1 MRKGRREVLLVLV
14 VFLAG
19 TMVRAARYEK
29 GKPAGSEDLVGIT
42 VELSWTTH
50 GGDARGDPGA
60 KAVSAPE
67 LTLGMTEGVVTEV
80 VSWPPESSALDTI
93 RPGQSADG
101 NWQLGPSGAGR
112 VRARLEVSAGADL
125 LVRRGENL
133 VRIPVL
139 AILERPQHTPP
150 QSPLT
155 VSVER
160 LPWDSLIVDLGQGAE
175 DGMVAPLVVVPVVVK
190 YNIIAPE
197 TAEVMVQTTAVL
209 RQIGGDEA
217 LWRYEEHE
225 QVPANRLDPPPRILP
240 VPAPGVE
247 GSYVLEIHAAWEP
260 AGARD
265 SSGTRLGRLIRRR
278 KASPVANSATRRVV
292 LAVVS
297 PKGGAPQTSFAAAV
311 DSPGRETEVDSLDLN
326 RIWSA
331 RVSAWG
337 RSPVS
342 KPGGTRWGLP
352 AEAFLDA
359 GRKER
364 ERERDRLRNLI
375 GRTPAEVSNLGPA
388 DDSGLAWSAVG
399 LRVSHPDQ
407 PHRLTVTIAGGDPA
421 ALGVALVDP
430 GVVGKGP
437 RVLLDAC
444 VSGPPILKDGP
455 PASFSWLVWPD
466 SSQPQLLLL
475 NRNFAGSVRL
485 GSVKLVE
492 LDKVPAS
499 PPVRLPKSP
508 ATRTMGLYL
517 TGSQPLDRF
526 GGAGEAGL
534 TDNLEIARNL
544 VSYVSF
550 CGASLVVLPERLS
563 ERLGRRGLK
572 GQAEENSTGPDQLD
586 VVLRLL
592 HRQGDSA
599 WLELNLEGRGGL
611 PGLPP
616 PDSADA
622 LRQGLVRVDRQGLAD
637 GPSYHPL
644 HPAVRQALERRVEQA
659 LAPRQGGATFSGILL
674 QLGPGPTLLGNP
686 DTGLDDDTFA
696 RFVQDTFGPETA
708 GEIPGLGTAD
718 PNRFATRSKYLS
730 GVGRMPWLMW
740 RSRAIATLYSELD
753 DVARAAAPGTVL
765 ALSTPVLHGGAAGTE
780 ARRVDLAG
788 LAPSQAWRSVG
799 LDLQA
804 WPTGP
809 NVPIVLRGVE
819 LSTDPLAHDL
829 ATSPDLDAKIASRPQ
844 RGMLLTIDPEPLDP
858 TPGPGSRAPAGEG
871 GADGAAE
878 ADRAAE
884 AGKHELADTRS
895 GSADKVGGSL
905 ALSAV
910 PLGDGLTVDKPLG
923 HALAAL
929 DAQWVILAVP
939 AIAGDEERLRKFA
952 SVLRA
957 LPAWQAQPSVASGDQ
972 KDYGIA
978 VRALSDQSQTFLE
991 IANDTPYPIRLAGL
1005 LDAPAP
1011 ASVEDLGR
1019 NLRLVPQAAT
1029 GGRQLVIDLLPYGVS
1044 AIRVGTAKARFSD
1057 ITPYPSDAVLTSME
1071 AQYHEL
1077 SNQLARLNR
1086 GSGSGFGEPPNPG
1099 FEPEPLA
1106 PVQPAR
1112 NTPGNPA
1119 SSPASGQLPGGW
1131 KLEGE
1136 KDCSIAIDASNPH
1149 SGQGSLKLT
1158 APVVPVSVSSGC
1170 FVPNSASSVIIQAYL
1185 RTEPQDSQV
1194 RLWIQG
1200 EVGGLPYLRR
1210 SEFKVSSAWELRAVR
1225 AVDLPAGG
1233 LDLARL
1239 RFEMLTPGT
1248 LWIDDVHVVG
1258 EVAPKAVRLNAQR
1271 TLLAAL
1277 QAYRTQRYG
1286 EFARLA
1292 GSHWAR
1298 HPGILAVS
1306 RQNRPAELSET
1317 SGSSRSGPAA
1327 ASALSPGRTVR

>member
-1 MRKGRREVLLVLV
+1 MRKGRREVLFFLV

-29 GKPAGSEDLVGIT
+29 GKPAGSEEPVGIA
-42 VELSWTTH
+42 VELSWTTPAAE
-50 GGDARGDPGA
+50 ARGAAGTN
-60 KAVSAPE
+60 AVPAPD
-67 LTLGMTEGVVTEV
+67 LTLGLTEGAVTEV
-80 VSWPPESSALDTI
+80 ISWPPDAAAQATI
-93 RPGQSADG
+93 RPGRSPDG
-101 NWQLGPSGAGR
+101 NWHLGPGGTGR
-112 VRARLEVSAGADL
+112 VRARLEVTTGADL
-125 LVRRGENL
+125 LMRRGDNV
-133 VRIPVL
+133 VRIPIL
-139 AILERPQHTPP
+139 AILERAQHTPS
-150 QSPLT
+150 QSPMN

-160 LPWDSLIVDLGQGAE
+160 LPWDSLMVDLGQGAE
-175 DGMVAPLVVVPVVVK
+175 VGMVAPSVAVPVVVK
-190 YNIIAPE
+190 YNIVSPE
-197 TAEVMVQTTAVL
+197 SAEVMVRTTAVL
-209 RQIGGDEA
+209 RQVGGDEA
-217 LWRYEEHE
+217 LWRYDERE
-225 QVPANRLDPPPRILP
+225 QVPANRLDPPPRILT
-240 VPAPGVE
+240 VPAPRVE
-247 GSYVLEIHAAWEP
+247 GSYVLEIHATWEP

-278 KASPVANSATRRVV
+278 KASTVANSATRRVV

-297 PKGGAPQTSFAAAV
+297 PNGAAAGQTLFTAV
-311 DSPGRETEVDSLDLN
+311 AESPGRETEVDALDLN
-326 RIWSA
+326 RIRSA
-331 RVSAWG
+331 RVSTWG
-337 RSPVS
+337 RSPVW
-342 KPGGTRWGLP
+342 KPGGIVWGLP

-359 GRKER
+359 GRKD
-364 ERERDRLRNLI
+364 RERDRLRNLI
-375 GRTPAEVSNLGPA
+375 GRTAAEVSNLGQA

-399 LRVSHPDQ
+399 LRVAHPDK
-407 PHRLTVTIAGGDPA
+407 PHRLTVTVAGGDPS

-430 GVVGKGP
+430 GAGGKSP

-455 PASFSWLVWPD
+455 PASFSWLVWPG
-466 SSQPQLLLL
+466 SSEPQLLLL
-475 NRNFAGSVRL
+475 NRNSSGPVRM

-492 LDKVPAS
+492 LDKMPES
-499 PPVRLPKSP
+499 PPVRLPKTP
-508 ATRTMGLYL
+508 ATRTVGLYL
-517 TGSQPLDRF
+517 TGSHPLDRF
-526 GGAGEAGL
+526 GGGGEAGL

-544 VSYVSF
+544 VSYLSF

-563 ERLGRRGLK
+563 ERPGRRGLK

-586 VVLRLL
+586 VVVRLL
-592 HRQGDSA
+592 HRQGNNA
-599 WLELNLEGRGGL
+599 WLELNLDCQGGL

-616 PDSADA
+616 PDSAEA
-622 LRQGLVRVDRQGLAD
+622 LRQGLVRVDRQGQAD

-644 HPAVRQALERRVEQA
+644 HPAVRQAFQRKVQQA
-659 LAPRQGGATFSGILL
+659 LAPRQAGTTFTGILV

-696 RFVQDTFGPETA
+696 RFVHDTFGPETA

-718 PNRFATRSKYLS
+718 PNRLATRSKYLS

-740 RSRAIATLYSELD
+740 RSRAIAALYSELD
-753 DVARAAAPGTVL
+753 EAARAAAPGTVL

-780 ARRVDLAG
+780 ARRVDMAG

-809 NVPIVLRGVE
+809 NGPIVLRGVE

-844 RGMLLTIDPEPLDP
+844 RGMLLTIDPEPVD
-858 TPGPGSRAPAGEG
+858 PGPGPGFRAPAAEG
-871 GADGAAE
+871 GAGAGAE
-878 ADRAAE
+878 FDRATA
-884 AGKHELADTRS
+884 ADKRELADTRR
-895 GSADKVGGSL
+895 GSAEKLGGSL

-910 PLGDGLTVDKPLG
+910 PLGDGLTLDEPLG

-939 AIAGDEERLRKFA
+939 AIAGQEDRVRKFA

-957 LPAWQAQPSVASGDQ
+957 LPAWQAQPSVANGDQ

-978 VRALSDQSQTFLE
+978 VRALSDQTQTFLE

-1029 GGRQLVIDLLPYGVS
+1029 GGRQLVLDLLPYGVS
-1044 AIRVGTAKARFSD
+1044 AIRVGAARAQFSD
-1057 ITPYPSDAVLTSME
+1057 ITPYPSDAVLTGME
-1071 AQYHEL
+1071 AQYREL

-1086 GSGSGFGEPPNPG
+1086 GSGNGIGEPPNPG
-1099 FEPEPLA
+1099 FEPEP
-1106 PVQPAR
+1106 PVQPAH
-1112 NTPGNPA
+1112 NTPGGPA
-1119 SSPASGQLPGGW
+1119 PVPPSEQLPGGW

-1136 KDCSIAIDASNPH
+1136 KNCSIAIDASNPH
-1149 SGQGSLKLT
+1149 SGQGSLRVT
-1158 APVVPVSVSSGC
+1158 APVAPVSVSSGN
-1170 FVPNSASSVIIQAYL
+1170 FVPNSASSVVIQAYF
-1185 RTEPQDSQV
+1185 RSEAQDSQV
-1194 RLWIQG
+1194 RLWIEG

-1210 SEFKVSSAWELRAVR
+1210 SEFKVSPAWELRAVR

-1233 LDLARL
+1233 LDSARL
-1239 RFEMLTPGT
+1239 RFELLTPGT

-1298 HPGILAVS
+1298 HPGILA
-1306 RQNRPAELSET
+1306 
-1317 SGSSRSGPAA
+1317 AA
-1327 ASALSPGRTVR
+1327 ASALSPDRRVR

>member
-19 TMVRAARYEK
+19 TIVRAARYEK
-29 GKPAGSEDLVGIT
+29 GKPAGSEELVGIT
-42 VELSWTTH
+42 VELSWTTP
-50 GGDARGDPGA
+50 GAEARGAPGA
-60 KAVSAPE
+60 KAVPAPE
-67 LTLGMTEGVVTEV
+67 LTLGVTEGVVTEV
-80 VSWPPESSALDTI
+80 ISWPPEASAQDAI
-93 RPGQSADG
+93 RPSQSADG
-101 NWQLGPSGAGR
+101 NWHLGPGGAGR
-112 VRARLEVSAGADL
+112 VRARLEVTTGADL
-125 LVRRGENL
+125 LVRRGENQ

-139 AILERPQHTPP
+139 AILERPQHTPS
-150 QSPLT
+150 QSPMT
-155 VSVER
+155 VAVER

-175 DGMVAPLVVVPVVVK
+175 DGMVAPSVAVPVVVK
-190 YNIIAPE
+190 YNIVAPDS
-197 TAEVMVQTTAVL
+197 AEVMVRTTAVL
-209 RQIGGDEA
+209 RQIGGDGA
-217 LWRYEEHE
+217 LWRYDERE
-225 QVPANRLDPPPRILP
+225 QVPANRLDPPPRILT

-265 SSGTRLGRLIRRR
+265 TSGTRLGRLIRRR

-297 PKGGAPQTSFAAAV
+297 PNGPGASQTAFAAVA

-326 RIWSA
+326 RIRSA

-337 RSPVS
+337 RSPVL
-342 KPGGTRWGLP
+342 KPGGIVWGLP

-364 ERERDRLRNLI
+364 ERDRLRNLI
-375 GRTPAEVSNLGPA
+375 GRTAAEVSNFGPA

-399 LRVSHPDQ
+399 LRVAHPDK
-407 PHRLTVTIAGGDPA
+407 PHRLTVTVAGGDPS

-430 GVVGKGP
+430 GAGGKSP

-455 PASFSWLVWPD
+455 PASFSWLVWPG
-466 SSQPQLLLL
+466 SSEPQLLLL
-475 NRNFAGSVRL
+475 NRNSSGSVRM

-492 LDKVPAS
+492 LDKVPES
-499 PPVRLPKSP
+499 PPVRLPKTP

-517 TGSQPLDRF
+517 TGSHPLDRF
-526 GGAGEAGL
+526 GGGGETGF

-550 CGASLVVLPERLS
+550 CSASLVVLPERLS
-563 ERLGRRGLK
+563 ERPGRRGLK

-592 HRQGDSA
+592 HRQGNSA
-599 WLELNLEGRGGL
+599 WLELNLEGQGGL

-616 PDSADA
+616 PDSAEA

-644 HPAVRQALERRVEQA
+644 HPAVRQALQRRVEQA
-659 LAPRQGGATFSGILL
+659 LAPRQGGTTFSGILV

-696 RFVQDTFGPETA
+696 RFVHDTFGPETA

-740 RSRAIATLYSELD
+740 RSRAIAALYSELD
-753 DVARAAAPGTVL
+753 EAARAAAPGTVL
-765 ALSTPVLHGGAAGTE
+765 ALSTPVLHGSAAGTE
-780 ARRVDLAG
+780 ARRVDMAG

-829 ATSPDLDAKIASRPQ
+829 ATSPDLDAKIASRPY
-844 RGMLLTIDPEPLDP
+844 RGMLLTIDPEPVD
-858 TPGPGSRAPAGEG
+858 PGPGPGFSATAAEG
-871 GADGAAE
+871 GADAGAE
-878 ADRAAE
+878 SDRAAE
-884 AGKHELADTRS
+884 AGKHEPADTRR
-895 GSADKVGGSL
+895 GPAEKVGGSL

-910 PLGDGLTVDKPLG
+910 PLGDGLTVDEPLG

-939 AIAGDEERLRKFA
+939 AIAGHEERLRKFA

-978 VRALSDQSQTFLE
+978 VRALSDQTQTFLE

-1044 AIRVGTAKARFSD
+1044 AIRVGAAKAQFSD

-1071 AQYHEL
+1071 AQYREL

-1086 GSGSGFGEPPNPG
+1086 GSGSGISEPPNPG
-1099 FEPEPLA
+1099 FELEPLGA
-1106 PVQPAR
+1106 VQPAH
-1112 NTPGNPA
+1112 NTSGDPA
-1119 SSPASGQLPGGW
+1119 RSPASEQLPGGW

-1149 SGQGSLKLT
+1149 SGQGSLKVT
-1158 APVVPVSVSSGC
+1158 APVAPVSVSSGS
-1170 FVPNSASSVIIQAYL
+1170 FVPNSASSVMIQAYF

-1194 RLWIQG
+1194 RLWIEG

-1233 LDLARL
+1233 LDSARL

-1306 RQNRPAELSET
+1306 REKRPAELSET

-1327 ASALSPGRTVR
+1327 ASALSPDRRVR